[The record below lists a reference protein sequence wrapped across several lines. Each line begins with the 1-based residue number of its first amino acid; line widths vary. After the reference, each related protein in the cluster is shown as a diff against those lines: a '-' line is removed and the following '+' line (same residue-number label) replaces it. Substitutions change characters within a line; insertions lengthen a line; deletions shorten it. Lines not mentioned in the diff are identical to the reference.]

1 LSRNFKKPEPKKD
14 RTPEEAWAAAHA
26 EDEPEQIDLSFL
38 LNLLDGTLESSGR
51 IIAISSNY
59 PERIDKALIR
69 PGRIDMIVQ
78 FRKCNRQILQEMVT
92 SFYDHE
98 LEDWTSPELEYVWT
112 PAEVNQI
119 LFRNFDKPEDAIHEL
134 KTLKPRDLYGFDTV
148 APPSSYADFESSLE
162 IAQANFPSVG

>member
-1 LSRNFKKPEPKKD
+1 LSRNFKKPEPKKEK
-14 RTPEEAWAAAHA
+14 TPEEAWAAAHA
-26 EDEPEQIDLSFL
+26 EDETEQIDLSFL

-78 FRKCNRQILQEMVT
+78 FRKCNRTILQEMVNN
-92 SFYDHE
+92 FYDIE
-98 LEDWTSPELEYVWT
+98 IVDWTTPELEYVWT

-119 LFRNFDKPEDAIHEL
+119 LFRNFDKPEDAMNEL

-148 APPSSYADFESSLE
+148 AAPASYVDFAGSLD
-162 IAQANFPSVG
+162 ITQANFPQTG

>member
-1 LSRNFKKPEPKKD
+1 VIEDIDAMGDAILSRNFKKPEPKKEK
-14 RTPEEAWAAAHA
+14 TTEEAWAAAHA

-69 PGRIDMIVQ
+69 PGRIDMIVH
-78 FRKCNRQILQEMVT
+78 FKKCNRQILREMVT
-92 SFYDHE
+92 SFYDKE
-98 LEDWTSPELEYVWT
+98 QDDWTTEELDYKWS

-119 LFRNFDKPEDAIHEL
+119 LFRNFGDAVEAIHEL
-134 KTLKPRDLYGFDTV
+134 KTLKSENLYGFT
-148 APPSSYADFESSLE
+148 SE
-162 IAQANFPSVG
+162 